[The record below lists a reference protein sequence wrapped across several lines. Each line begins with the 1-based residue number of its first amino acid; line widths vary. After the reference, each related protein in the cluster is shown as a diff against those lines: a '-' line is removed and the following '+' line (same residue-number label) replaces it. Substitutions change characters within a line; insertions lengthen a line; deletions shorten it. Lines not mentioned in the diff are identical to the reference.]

1 MFRYLNPAMGE
12 LRNEL
17 LLTPKELRRAHLKRA
32 QRLFSELDTEKVYP
46 KEYVYYRLTRFRPK
60 DYSGEMIP
68 GETLRRDLLTLLRDV
83 GSRAFGM
90 EEEAAEQGEPIL
102 TLDSVREEFRVSER
116 TLRRWR
122 KCEIISRDYIFPD
135 GRRRICV
142 PLSALKSFKSRMQV
156 SWLAPETSAG

>member
-60 DYSGEMIP
+60 V
-68 GETLRRDLLTLLRDV
+68 TLSRDLIKPIPLLMR
-83 GSRAFGM
+83 
-90 EEEAAEQGEPIL
+90 
-102 TLDSVREEFRVSER
+102 
-116 TLRRWR
+116 
-122 KCEIISRDYIFPD
+122 
-135 GRRRICV
+135 
-142 PLSALKSFKSRMQV
+142 
-156 SWLAPETSAG
+156 